1 MKENIV
7 MKSRVR
13 LARNLNNYPFPNK
26 LDKECAM
33 EIIEKVKNAFINS
46 NLEQK
51 EEFDFY
57 KIEDLDQS
65 KKMLMVEE
73 HIISPDL
80 AENDKSAFI
89 VKKDKTISIMK
100 MKETI

>member
-51 EEFDFY
+51 
-57 KIEDLDQS
+57 KNL
-65 KKMLMVEE
+65 
-73 HIISPDL
+73 
-80 AENDKSAFI
+80 
-89 VKKDKTISIMK
+89 ISIK
-100 MKETI
+100 LKI

>member
-80 AENDKSAFI
+80 AENDKSAVI
-89 VKKDKTISIMK
+89 VKKDK
-100 MKETI
+100 

>member
-1 MKENIV
+1 MCHG
-7 MKSRVR
+7 
-13 LARNLNNYPFPNK
+13 NNR
-26 LDKECAM
+26 
-33 EIIEKVKNAFINS
+33 KVKNAFINS

-80 AENDKSAFI
+80 AENDKSAVI
-89 VKKDKTISIMK
+89 VKKIKL
-100 MKETI
+100 

>member
-13 LARNLNNYPFPNK
+13 LDRNLNNYPFQNK

-51 EEFDFY
+51 
-57 KIEDLDQS
+57 KNL
-65 KKMLMVEE
+65 
-73 HIISPDL
+73 
-80 AENDKSAFI
+80 
-89 VKKDKTISIMK
+89 ISIK
-100 MKETI
+100 LKI

>member
-33 EIIEKVKNAFINS
+33 EIIEKVKMRLLI
-46 NLEQK
+46 L
-51 EEFDFY
+51 
-57 KIEDLDQS
+57 
-65 KKMLMVEE
+65 
-73 HIISPDL
+73 
-80 AENDKSAFI
+80 
-89 VKKDKTISIMK
+89 T
-100 MKETI
+100 

>member
-46 NLEQK
+46 NLELK
-51 EEFDFY
+51 DEFDFY

-65 KKMLMVEE
+65 KSSFSSL
-73 HIISPDL
+73 ISFSTL
-80 AENDKSAFI
+80 I
-89 VKKDKTISIMK
+89 L
-100 MKETI
+100 

>member
-51 EEFDFY
+51 EN
-57 KIEDLDQS
+57 L
-65 KKMLMVEE
+65 
-73 HIISPDL
+73 
-80 AENDKSAFI
+80 
-89 VKKDKTISIMK
+89 ISIK
-100 MKETI
+100 LKI

>member
-80 AENDKSAFI
+80 AENDKSAVI
-89 VKKDKTISIMK
+89 VKKDKTISIM
-100 MKETI
+100 IN